1 MFQYEAS
8 DDTGD
13 QMPDQFNVT
22 FSTETKLLTKFNL
35 RRSQSVDVN
44 IPLYTLDVDREG
56 FFQKQKVK
64 LRSTK

>member
-1 MFQYEAS
+1 MFQYESS

-22 FSTETKLLTKFNL
+22 FSTETKFLTKFKL
-35 RRSQSVDVN
+35 KRSQSFDVN
-44 IPLYTLDVDREG
+44 IPLYTLNVDREG

-64 LRSTK
+64 LRPTK

>member
-8 DDTGD
+8 EDTGD

-22 FSTETKLLTKFNL
+22 FSTETKFLTRFIL
-35 RRSQSVDVN
+35 RRSQSFDLD
-44 IPLYTLDVDREG
+44 IPLYTLDIDREG

-64 LRSTK
+64 LRPRK